1 MSWWDDDDRDQPRRR
16 DDGLDAH
23 LAQLAGWLSRFYEVR
38 VELDA
43 AAYDQADDEIARE
56 LWEAWE
62 TLDYLYR
69 YPRPLKIGLD
79 QREITDEEI
88 ASLGVGIAT
97 TCRLCFDLGLDG
109 TGAEVMRLR
118 RTLAS

>member
-1 MSWWDDDDRDQPRRR
+1 MA

-38 VELDA
+38 AELDA
-43 AAYDQADDEIARE
+43 AAFDQADEEVCRE
-56 LWEAWE
+56 LYGAWE
-62 TLDYLYR
+62 TLQYLET
-69 YPRPLKIGLD
+69 YPRPLQIGD
-79 QREITDEEI
+79 ADGVAWDITAEEI

-97 TCRLCFDLGLDG
+97 TCRLCFDLGLDD

-118 RTLAS
+118 RADEAGAVR